1 MSTPLQGTNLTADE
15 MTAPILTEHPAE
27 LAGGEEGHIHL
38 PNPSF
43 WPVLLS
49 LAIAVAI
56 GGFIFGLSFPWI
68 SIIALPFV
76 LLGIIGWGLEDPMP
90 ASEAQP
96 EGVATSYAEAAT
108 TGKLTRLAE
117 AVLQNAEEVINNMGL
132 GIAGPATASGQEG
145 QAGSIATAYAEAT
158 TTGKPTVLAEA
169 VLQNAEDVLD
179 RTVTI
184 SSTEWSA
191 HPVKVFVDHEGVV
204 LSLYGK
210 VAQEEQKKKLEEE
223 LRKLPGVIDVMNFIV
238 PGANADETTPV
249 RVFVEREGV
258 VLALYGKTELEAQKQ
273 ELEDNLRSSPGVLD
287 VMNFIVAEDALLN
300 AVNARI
306 ANLRESGKLEGAKN
320 ISVLVENYIVSLY
333 GDVPKSDMKYM
344 LEREMIG
351 IPGVRVVV
359 NHIGLNED
367 IPGNLGKTANRVGP

>member
-27 LAGGEEGHIHL
+27 LAEGEEGHIHL

-49 LAIAVAI
+49 IAIAVAI

-68 SIIALPFV
+68 TIIALPFV
-76 LLGIIGWGLEDPMP
+76 LIGIIGWGLENPMP
-90 ASEAQP
+90 APEGQP
-96 EGVATSYAEAAT
+96 EGVATSYAEAAE
-108 TGKLTRLAE
+108 TGKLTALAE
-117 AVLQNAEEVINNMGL
+117 TVLQEAERVISNMGL
-132 GIAGPATASGQEG
+132 GFEGPVTAPQPDGHAGGPATG
-145 QAGSIATAYAEAT
+145 YAEAVA
-158 TTGKPTVLAEA
+158 TGEPTVLAEA

-191 HPVKVFVDHEGVV
+191 HPVKVFVDHEGVI

-223 LRKLPGVIDVMNFIV
+223 LRKLPGVMDVMNFIV
-238 PGANADETTPV
+238 PGASGDETTPV

-273 ELEDNLRSSPGVLD
+273 ELEDNLRRLPGVLD

-300 AVNARI
+300 TANARI
-306 ANLRESGKLEGAKN
+306 ASLRESGKLEGAKN

-333 GDVPKSDMKYM
+333 GEVPKPGMKYM
-344 LEREMIG
+344 IEREMIG